1 MAPRTWLL
9 ALAALALAVT
19 AASGAEEVAWP
30 EAVDYV
36 AQHGSPSQFY
46 GPVAKGL
53 GLSDGGGVNYRV
65 ISRPGDPKRDFY
77 VTDDA
82 VVLSVTWQ
90 SGSSRGYTA
99 SRDGVLLRAMDRNRG
114 MSLEAAAGGFKAEK
128 AWWIAT
134 ISAEKA
140 KARSY

>member
-1 MAPRTWLL
+1 MAPRTWLP
-9 ALAALALAVT
+9 ALAALALAVA

-36 AQHGSPSQFY
+36 ALHGSPSQFY

-53 GLSDGGGVNYRV
+53 GLSDGTGVDYRA
-65 ISRPGDPKRDFY
+65 ISKPGDPKRDFY
-77 VTDDA
+77 VTDRA

-99 SRDGVLLRAMDRNRG
+99 SKDGVLLNAMDRNRV
-114 MSLEAAAGGFKAEK
+114 MSLEAAASGFKAEK